1 MFSLSLMPL
10 ARRDVFDWVGFL
22 SSALSFSLRAAS
34 VAMYHNNQ
42 HTIQKQWPV
51 YVSVKLQNK
60 KPHTQ
65 AADTREGR
73 GGVAS
78 RA

>member
-1 MFSLSLMPL
+1 MFL
-10 ARRDVFDWVGFL
+10 ALRDAIESVGR
-22 SSALSFSLRAAS
+22 SSALAFSLRAAS

-65 AADTREGR
+65 TPFGSGIKAHNAQE
-73 GGVAS
+73 
-78 RA
+78 

>member
-1 MFSLSLMPL
+1 MFSL
-10 ARRDVFDWVGFL
+10 ARLGVMCLIESVGFL

-65 AADTREGR
+65 TPR
-73 GGVAS
+73 GFS
-78 RA
+78 RAQAEE